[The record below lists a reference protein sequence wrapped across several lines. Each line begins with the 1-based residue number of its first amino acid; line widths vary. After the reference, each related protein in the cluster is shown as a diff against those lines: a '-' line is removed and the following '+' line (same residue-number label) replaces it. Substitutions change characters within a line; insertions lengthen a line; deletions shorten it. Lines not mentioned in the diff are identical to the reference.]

1 MKGKSVKNDLWKKN
15 EKFCWLQWRQIN
27 ESLPPKTEIW
37 KWVFKDEENRE
48 RKEQCLN
55 ENGSE
60 FRGTLEEVVYQILF
74 FFYFSQIVKYGG
86 SQIDIEVGGC
96 W

>member
-1 MKGKSVKNDLWKKN
+1 MKGKSVKNDFWREKN

-48 RKEQCLN
+48 KKYSN
-55 ENGSE
+55 ENGLE
-60 FRGTLEEVVYQILF
+60 FRETLEGVVYQILF
-74 FFYFSQIVKYGG
+74 FFFFFRIVKFGG
-86 SQIDIEVGGC
+86 NFID
-96 W
+96 